1 MPLERSAACSARFA
15 HTTNPVHIRPHARP
29 ALALQPR
36 AAHAEGMT
44 KANSSAAISTDPSGA
59 AGGDW
64 RSAGSKEKK
73 AKGGSAQVI
82 LTLVAQTAPALA
94 QAGMIWYVVGQ
105 GRWMLLLLLLPSL
118 TGTLAMVLLSLL
130 RMHRRSSSTPPAGAQ
145 LKYGTVSD
153 RASLSTTTEN
163 ETLQDLAQLA
173 SNPGPQLE
181 SRLLGS
187 RRSGSQGLPWQGIV
201 HAWLAASGRSAP
213 AVIGIRPDRG
223 PLVIDLPRDGPHAL
237 VAGTT
242 GSGKSVFLQT
252 WCLALAASQPPDR
265 LNLVLLDFKGGAGF
279 GLLARLPHTVGCVTN
294 LDLDRAVRAL
304 NGLQRELERRQRL
317 VARAGVEDTAR
328 MADPPARLVVI
339 IDEFQALRQLLP
351 DYLDRLTSLASQG
364 RSLGMN
370 LVACTQ
376 QTMGQVSAQMR
387 ANMNLGICLR
397 VRDPLQSR
405 ELLGSSCATAIDPAC
420 PGLGFL
426 EQGRGPQAFRT
437 CPSADPQALVGEI
450 VKASRFCGSR
460 PPAPLFSPPL
470 PEHDP
475 ACGQVLWQSGRPQI
489 PLGHMDDGVLLHL
502 YRLPLNGHTALIGPR
517 GRGKSTLLALLARSL
532 LTLMKPGARPEPSF
546 DLRITRRTGHG
557 YSSRDFPGPVPSP
570 PQGRQDGSRALVWI
584 LDDAQDL
591 LDPLCRDPLAPLLQ
605 EALGQEGTT
614 VILAVDTASAL
625 HRPER
630 FSRRLVFPCGERGAD
645 LAAGIPADQLAT
657 LPTRASAIPGRC
669 LVLEAGLAIPLQ
681 VFSLAVKQMNP

>member
-1 MPLERSAACSARFA
+1 M
-15 HTTNPVHIRPHARP
+15 I
-29 ALALQPR
+29 
-36 AAHAEGMT
+36 
-44 KANSSAAISTDPSGA
+44 KANSSAAAFPIST
-59 AGGDW
+59 AGPKVSNQVAGDW
-64 RSAGSKEKK
+64 HSASVKERTAKK
-73 AKGGSAQVI
+73 GRIQVI

-94 QAGMIWYVVGQ
+94 QAGMIWYAVGQ
-105 GRWMLLLLLLPSL
+105 GRWILLLLLLPSL
-118 TGTLAMVLLSLL
+118 TGTLAMLLLSLL
-130 RMHRRSSSTPPAGAQ
+130 RAHQQPPPSLPAHAQ
-145 LKYGTVSD
+145 LEYGIASN
-153 RASLSTTTEN
+153 RASLSTSTEDQ
-163 ETLQDLAQLA
+163 TQQDLAQLA
-173 SNPGPQLE
+173 SDPGPRLE

-187 RRSGSQGLPWQGIV
+187 GASEAHGLLWQSIV
-201 HAWLAASGRSAP
+201 HAWLAASGKTAP
-213 AVIGIRPDRG
+213 AIIGARPDHR

-294 LDLDRAVRAL
+294 LDLDQAVRAL

-317 VARAGVEDTAR
+317 IARAGVEDTAL
-328 MADPPARLVVI
+328 MSDPPARLVVV

-351 DYLDRLTSLASQG
+351 DYLDKLTALASQG

-397 VRDPLQSR
+397 VRDPLQSK

-437 CPSADPQALVGEI
+437 CPAADPQALVEQI
-450 VKASRFCGSR
+450 IKASRFCGSR

-470 PEHDP
+470 PERDP
-475 ACGQVLWQSGRPQI
+475 ACGKILWQSGQPLI
-489 PLGHMDDGVLLHL
+489 PLGRTDDGVLLHL
-502 YRLPLNGHTALIGPR
+502 YHLPLKGHTAVIGPP
-517 GRGKSTLLALLARSL
+517 GRGKSTLLALLLRSL
-532 LTLMKPGARPEPSF
+532 LTLMKPGARPGPSF
-546 DLRITRRTGHG
+546 DLRITRRTGQG
-557 YSSRDFPGPVPSP
+557 YSSRDSTGPVPTP
-570 PQGRQDGSRALVWI
+570 PKGHQRGNRGLVWI
-584 LDDAQDL
+584 VDDAQDL
-591 LDPLCRDPLAPLLQ
+591 LDPLCRDPLSPLLQ

-614 VILAVDTASAL
+614 VILAVDAASAL
-625 HRPER
+625 RRPER

-645 LAAGIPADQLAT
+645 LAAGIPADQLAA
-657 LPTRASAIPGRC
+657 LSTRASAIPGRC
-669 LVLEAGLAIPLQ
+669 LVLEAGHAIPLQ
-681 VFSLAVKQMNP
+681 VFSLAVKQMDP

>member
-1 MPLERSAACSARFA
+1 
-15 HTTNPVHIRPHARP
+15 
-29 ALALQPR
+29 
-36 AAHAEGMT
+36 MT
-44 KANSSAAISTDPSGA
+44 KAHSIATALPSSVTVGQETSKKVESDHP
-59 AGGDW
+59 
-64 RSAGSKEKK
+64 RSANKSRV
-73 AKGGSAQVI
+73 QVA

-130 RMHRRSSSTPPAGAQ
+130 RAHRQPSPPPPARTQ
-145 LKYGTVSD
+145 LVYSPASD
-153 RASLSTTTEN
+153 RASPSTTTGNQIE
-163 ETLQDLAQLA
+163 QDLAQLV
-173 SNPGPQLE
+173 SGPGPQLE

-187 RRSGSQGLPWQGIV
+187 RTPGAHGLLWQGIV
-201 HAWLAASGRSAP
+201 HSWLAASGPTAP
-213 AVIGIRPDRG
+213 AVIGIRPDHS

-279 GLLARLPHTVGCVTN
+279 GLLARLPQTVGCVTN
-294 LDLDRAVRAL
+294 LDLDRATRAL

-317 VARAGVEDTAR
+317 VAGAGVEDTAL
-328 MADPPARLVVI
+328 MSDPPARLVVV

-376 QTMGQVSAQMR
+376 QTMGQISAQMR

-405 ELLGSSCATAIDPAC
+405 ELLGSSCATAIDPAH

-437 CPSADPQALVGEI
+437 CPAADPQALVDQI

-475 ACGQVLWQSGRPQI
+475 AYGKIIWKSGRPLI
-489 PLGHMDDGVLLHL
+489 PLGRTDDGVLLHL
-502 YRLPLNGHTALIGPR
+502 YRLPLKGHTALIGTR

-532 LTLMKPGARPEPSF
+532 LTLMQPGARPEPDF

-557 YSSRDFPGPVPSP
+557 YSSRDFPGPVPAP
-570 PQGRQDGSRALVWI
+570 PGGGHNGSRGLVWI

-591 LDPLCRDPLAPLLQ
+591 LDPLCQDPLAPLLQ

-614 VILAVDTASAL
+614 VVLAVETASAL
-625 HRPER
+625 RRPER

-657 LPTRASAIPGRC
+657 LSSRASAIPGRC

-681 VFSLAVKQMNP
+681 VFSLAVKQTDP

>member
-1 MPLERSAACSARFA
+1 
-15 HTTNPVHIRPHARP
+15 
-29 ALALQPR
+29 
-36 AAHAEGMT
+36 MT
-44 KANSSAAISTDPSGA
+44 KAHSIATALPSSVTVGQETSKKVESDHP
-59 AGGDW
+59 
-64 RSAGSKEKK
+64 RSANKSRV
-73 AKGGSAQVI
+73 QVA

-130 RMHRRSSSTPPAGAQ
+130 RAHRQPSPPPPARTQ
-145 LKYGTVSD
+145 LVYSPASD
-153 RASLSTTTEN
+153 RASPSTTTGNQIE
-163 ETLQDLAQLA
+163 QDLAQLV
-173 SNPGPQLE
+173 SGPGPQLE

-187 RRSGSQGLPWQGIV
+187 RTPGAHGLLWQGIV
-201 HAWLAASGRSAP
+201 HSWLAASGPTAP
-213 AVIGIRPDRG
+213 AVIGIRPDHS

-279 GLLARLPHTVGCVTN
+279 GLLARLPQTVGCVTN
-294 LDLDRAVRAL
+294 LDLDRATRAL

-317 VARAGVEDTAR
+317 VAGAGVEDTAL
-328 MADPPARLVVI
+328 MSDPPARLVVV

-376 QTMGQVSAQMR
+376 QTMGQISAQMR

-437 CPSADPQALVGEI
+437 CPAADPQALVGQI
-450 VKASRFCGSR
+450 IKASRFCGSR

-475 ACGQVLWQSGRPQI
+475 ACGQILWQSGQPQI

-502 YRLPLNGHTALIGPR
+502 YRLPLSGHTALIGPR

-532 LTLMKPGARPEPSF
+532 LTLMKPGARPEPGF

-557 YSSRDFPGPVPSP
+557 YRSRDFPATVPP
-570 PQGRQDGSRALVWI
+570 PPHGRQDGSRALVWI

-591 LDPLCRDPLAPLLQ
+591 LDPLCQDPLAPLLQ
-605 EALGQEGTT
+605 EALGQEATT

-625 HRPER
+625 RRPER

-681 VFSLAVKQMNP
+681 VFSLAVKQTNP

>member
-1 MPLERSAACSARFA
+1 
-15 HTTNPVHIRPHARP
+15 
-29 ALALQPR
+29 
-36 AAHAEGMT
+36 MT
-44 KANSSAAISTDPSGA
+44 KAPSLTAAPPEGVRVGPETLNETENDHPHPA
-59 AGGDW
+59 N
-64 RSAGSKEKK
+64 
-73 AKGGSAQVI
+73 KGRTQVF

-94 QAGMIWYVVGQ
+94 QAGMIWYVVAQ
-105 GRWMLLLLLLPSL
+105 GRWMLLLFLLPSL

-130 RMHRRSSSTPPAGAQ
+130 RAHRQPPSASPARAQ
-145 LKYGTVSD
+145 VEYNTASG
-153 RASLSTTTEN
+153 RAFPSTTTEDQIRQ
-163 ETLQDLAQLA
+163 EMTQLA
-173 SNPGPQLE
+173 SYPGPQLE

-187 RRSGSQGLPWQGIV
+187 GASGAHGQLWQSIV
-201 HAWLAASGRSAP
+201 HTWLAASGSTAP
-213 AVIGIRPDRG
+213 AVIGIRPDHS
-223 PLVIDLPRDGPHAL
+223 PLVIDLPSDGPHAL

-252 WCLALAASQPPDR
+252 WCLALAASQPPDH

-317 VARAGVEDTAR
+317 VAGAGVENTAL
-328 MADPPARLVVI
+328 MADPPARLVVV

-405 ELLGSSCATAIDPAC
+405 ELLGSSCATVIDPAC
-420 PGLGFL
+420 PGQGFL
-426 EQGRGPQAFRT
+426 ERGRGPQAFRT
-437 CPSADPQALVGEI
+437 CPAADPQALI
-450 VKASRFCGSR
+450 DQIIKASLFCGSR

-475 ACGQVLWQSGRPQI
+475 AYGQILWQSGWPLI
-489 PLGHMDDGVLLHL
+489 PLGRIDDGVLLHL
-502 YRLPLNGHTALIGPR
+502 YRLPLKGHTALIGTR
-517 GRGKSTLLALLARSL
+517 GRGKSNLLALLARSL
-532 LTLMKPGARPEPSF
+532 LPLMKPEARPESSF

-557 YSSRDFPGPVPSP
+557 YSSRDFAGPVPAP
-570 PQGRQDGSRALVWI
+570 PHSRQNSKRRLVWI

-591 LDPLCRDPLAPLLQ
+591 LDPLSRDPLAPLLQ
-605 EALGQEGTT
+605 EALGQEGTS
-614 VILAVDTASAL
+614 VVLAVDTTSAL
-625 HRPER
+625 RRPER

-657 LPTRASAIPGRC
+657 LSSRAGTIPGRC

-681 VFSLAVKQMNP
+681 VFSLAVKQTDP

>member
-1 MPLERSAACSARFA
+1 M
-15 HTTNPVHIRPHARP
+15 I
-29 ALALQPR
+29 
-36 AAHAEGMT
+36 
-44 KANSSAAISTDPSGA
+44 KANSSAAAFPIST
-59 AGGDW
+59 AGPKVSNQVAGDW
-64 RSAGSKEKK
+64 HSASVKERTAKK
-73 AKGGSAQVI
+73 GRIQVI

-94 QAGMIWYVVGQ
+94 QAGMIWYAVGQ
-105 GRWMLLLLLLPSL
+105 GRWILLLLLLPSL
-118 TGTLAMVLLSLL
+118 TGTLAMLLLSLL
-130 RMHRRSSSTPPAGAQ
+130 RAHQQPPPSLPAHAQ
-145 LKYGTVSD
+145 LEYGIASN
-153 RASLSTTTEN
+153 RASLSTSTEDQ
-163 ETLQDLAQLA
+163 TQQDLAQLA
-173 SNPGPQLE
+173 SDPGPRLE

-187 RRSGSQGLPWQGIV
+187 GASEAHGLLWQSIV
-201 HAWLAASGRSAP
+201 HAWLAASGKTAP
-213 AVIGIRPDRG
+213 AIIGARPDHR

-294 LDLDRAVRAL
+294 LDLDQAVRAL

-317 VARAGVEDTAR
+317 VARAGVEDTAL
-328 MADPPARLVVI
+328 MSDPPARLVVV

-351 DYLDRLTSLASQG
+351 DYLDKLTALASQG

-397 VRDPLQSR
+397 VRDPLQSK

-437 CPSADPQALVGEI
+437 CPAADPQALVEQI
-450 VKASRFCGSR
+450 IKASRFCGSR

-470 PEHDP
+470 PERDP
-475 ACGQVLWQSGRPQI
+475 ACGKILWQSGQPLI
-489 PLGHMDDGVLLHL
+489 PLGRTDDGVLLHL
-502 YRLPLNGHTALIGPR
+502 YHLPLKGHTAVIGPP
-517 GRGKSTLLALLARSL
+517 GRGKSTLLALLLRSL
-532 LTLMKPGARPEPSF
+532 LTLMKPGARPGPSF
-546 DLRITRRTGHG
+546 DLRITRRTGQG
-557 YSSRDFPGPVPSP
+557 YSSRDSTGPVPTP
-570 PQGRQDGSRALVWI
+570 PKGHQRGNRGLVWI
-584 LDDAQDL
+584 VDDAQDL
-591 LDPLCRDPLAPLLQ
+591 LDPLCRDPLSPLLQ

-614 VILAVDTASAL
+614 VILAVDAASAL
-625 HRPER
+625 RRPER

-645 LAAGIPADQLAT
+645 LAAGIPADQLAA
-657 LPTRASAIPGRC
+657 LSTRASAIPGRC
-669 LVLEAGLAIPLQ
+669 LVLEAGHAIPLQ
-681 VFSLAVKQMNP
+681 VFSLAVKQMDP

>member
-1 MPLERSAACSARFA
+1 M
-15 HTTNPVHIRPHARP
+15 I
-29 ALALQPR
+29 
-36 AAHAEGMT
+36 
-44 KANSSAAISTDPSGA
+44 KANSSAAAFPISATGPKVSNQVA
-59 AGGDW
+59 GDW
-64 RSAGSKEKK
+64 YSASLKERTAKK
-73 AKGGSAQVI
+73 RRIQVI

-94 QAGMIWYVVGQ
+94 QAGMIWYAVGQ
-105 GRWMLLLLLLPSL
+105 GRWILLFLLLPSL
-118 TGTLAMVLLSLL
+118 TGTLAMLLLSLL
-130 RMHRRSSSTPPAGAQ
+130 RAHQQPPPSLPAHSQ
-145 LKYGTVSD
+145 LEYGIASN
-153 RASLSTTTEN
+153 RASLSTSTEDQ
-163 ETLQDLAQLA
+163 TQQDLAQLA
-173 SNPGPQLE
+173 SDPSPRLE

-187 RRSGSQGLPWQGIV
+187 EASEAHGLLWQSIV
-201 HAWLAASGRSAP
+201 HAWLAASGKTAP
-213 AVIGIRPDRG
+213 AIIGARPDHR

-294 LDLDRAVRAL
+294 LDLDQAVRAL

-317 VARAGVEDTAR
+317 VARAGVEDTAL
-328 MADPPARLVVI
+328 MSDPPARLVVV

-351 DYLDRLTSLASQG
+351 DYLDKLTALASQG

-387 ANMNLGICLR
+387 ANMNMGICLR
-397 VRDPLQSR
+397 VRDPLQSK

-437 CPSADPQALVGEI
+437 CPAADPQALVEQI
-450 VKASRFCGSR
+450 IKASRFCGSR

-470 PEHDP
+470 PERDP
-475 ACGQVLWQSGRPQI
+475 ACGKILWQSGRPLI
-489 PLGHMDDGVLLHL
+489 PLGHTDDGVLLHL
-502 YRLPLNGHTALIGPR
+502 YHLPLKGHTAVIGPP
-517 GRGKSTLLALLARSL
+517 GRGKSTLLALLLRSL
-532 LTLMKPGARPEPSF
+532 LTLMKSGAQPEPSF
-546 DLRITRRTGHG
+546 DLRITRRTGQG
-557 YSSRDFPGPVPSP
+557 YSSRDSTGPVPTP
-570 PQGRQDGSRALVWI
+570 PKGHQRGNRGLVWI
-584 LDDAQDL
+584 VDDAQDL
-591 LDPLCRDPLAPLLQ
+591 LDPLCRDPLSPLLQ

-614 VILAVDTASAL
+614 VILAVDAASAL
-625 HRPER
+625 RRPER

-645 LAAGIPADQLAT
+645 LAAGIPADQLAA
-657 LPTRASAIPGRC
+657 LSTRASAIPGRC
-669 LVLEAGLAIPLQ
+669 LVLEAGHAIPLQ
-681 VFSLAVKQMNP
+681 VFSLAVKQMDP

>member
-1 MPLERSAACSARFA
+1 
-15 HTTNPVHIRPHARP
+15 
-29 ALALQPR
+29 
-36 AAHAEGMT
+36 MT
-44 KANSSAAISTDPSGA
+44 KALLSATAVTSSGA
-59 AGGDW
+59 VGPVPSTETGDDKP
-64 RSAGSKEKK
+64 RSAN
-73 AKGGSAQVI
+73 KGRSRVI

-105 GRWMLLLLLLPSL
+105 GRWMLLLLLIPSL
-118 TGTLAMVLLSLL
+118 TGTLAMVLLNLL
-130 RMHRRSSSTPPAGAQ
+130 RAHRQPSLASPARAQ
-145 LKYGTVSD
+145 LAYSPAPD
-153 RASLSTTTEN
+153 RASPSTTTEDQ
-163 ETLQDLAQLA
+163 TRQDLAELA
-173 SNPGPQLE
+173 ADPGLQLE
-181 SRLLGS
+181 SRLS
-187 RRSGSQGLPWQGIV
+187 RSGASGAHGQLWQGIV
-201 HAWLAASGRSAP
+201 HAWLAASGSTAP
-213 AVIGIRPDRG
+213 AVIGIRPDHS

-317 VARAGVEDTAR
+317 VARAGVEDTAL
-328 MADPPARLVVI
+328 MPDPPARLVVV

-376 QTMGQVSAQMR
+376 QTMGQISAQMR

-426 EQGRGPQAFRT
+426 EEGRGPQAFRT
-437 CPSADPQALVGEI
+437 CPAADPHSLVDQI
-450 VKASRFCGSR
+450 IKASRFCGSR

-475 ACGQVLWQSGRPQI
+475 SCGKTLWQSGRPLI

-502 YRLPLNGHTALIGPR
+502 YRLPLRGHTALIGPP
-517 GRGKSTLLALLARSL
+517 GHGKSTLLALLARSL

-546 DLRITRRTGHG
+546 DLRVTRRTGHG
-557 YSSRDFPGPVPSP
+557 YSSRDFPGPVPAP
-570 PQGRQDGSRALVWI
+570 PDGRQDENRGLVWI

-591 LDPLCRDPLAPLLQ
+591 LDPLCRDPLASLLQ

-614 VILAVDTASAL
+614 VVLAVDAASAL
-625 HRPER
+625 RRPER

-645 LAAGIPADQLAT
+645 LAAGIPADQPAT
-657 LPTRASAIPGRC
+657 LSTRASAIPGRC

-681 VFSLAVKQMNP
+681 VFSLAVKQMDP

>member
-1 MPLERSAACSARFA
+1 M
-15 HTTNPVHIRPHARP
+15 I
-29 ALALQPR
+29 
-36 AAHAEGMT
+36 
-44 KANSSAAISTDPSGA
+44 KANSSAAAFPISA
-59 AGGDW
+59 AGPKVSNQVAGDW
-64 RSAGSKEKK
+64 HSASVKERTAKK
-73 AKGGSAQVI
+73 GRIQVI

-94 QAGMIWYVVGQ
+94 QAGMIWYAVGQ
-105 GRWMLLLLLLPSL
+105 GRWMLLLLLLSSL
-118 TGTLAMVLLSLL
+118 TGTLAMLLLSLL
-130 RMHRRSSSTPPAGAQ
+130 RAHQQPPSSLPAHAQ
-145 LKYGTVSD
+145 LEYGIASN
-153 RASLSTTTEN
+153 RASLSTSTEDQ
-163 ETLQDLAQLA
+163 TRQDLAQLA
-173 SNPGPQLE
+173 SDPGPRLE

-187 RRSGSQGLPWQGIV
+187 GASEAHGLLWQSIV
-201 HAWLAASGRSAP
+201 HAWLAASGKTAP
-213 AVIGIRPDRG
+213 AIIGARPDHRL
-223 PLVIDLPRDGPHAL
+223 LVIDLPRDGPHAL

-294 LDLDRAVRAL
+294 LDLDQAVRAL

-317 VARAGVEDTAR
+317 VARAGVEDTAL
-328 MADPPARLVVI
+328 MSDPPARLVVV

-351 DYLDRLTSLASQG
+351 DYLDKLTALASQG

-397 VRDPLQSR
+397 VRDPLQSK

-437 CPSADPQALVGEI
+437 CPASDPQTLVEQI
-450 VKASRFCGSR
+450 IKASHFCGNR

-470 PEHDP
+470 PERDP
-475 ACGQVLWQSGRPQI
+475 ACGKILWQSGQPLI
-489 PLGHMDDGVLLHL
+489 PLGRTDDGVLLHL
-502 YRLPLNGHTALIGPR
+502 YHLPLKGHTAVIGPP
-517 GRGKSTLLALLARSL
+517 GRGKSTLLALLLRSL
-532 LTLMKPGARPEPSF
+532 LTLMKPGARPGPSF
-546 DLRITRRTGHG
+546 DLRITRRTGQG
-557 YSSRDFPGPVPSP
+557 YSSRDSTGPVPTP
-570 PQGRQDGSRALVWI
+570 PKGHQRGNRGLVWI
-584 LDDAQDL
+584 VDDAQDL
-591 LDPLCRDPLAPLLQ
+591 LDPLCRDPLSPLLQ

-614 VILAVDTASAL
+614 VILAVDAASAL
-625 HRPER
+625 RRPER

-645 LAAGIPADQLAT
+645 LAAGIPADQLAA
-657 LPTRASAIPGRC
+657 LSTRASAIPGRC
-669 LVLEAGLAIPLQ
+669 LVLEAGHAIPLQ
-681 VFSLAVKQMNP
+681 VFSLAVKQMDP

>member
-1 MPLERSAACSARFA
+1 
-15 HTTNPVHIRPHARP
+15 
-29 ALALQPR
+29 
-36 AAHAEGMT
+36 MT
-44 KANSSAAISTDPSGA
+44 KAPSLTAAPPEGVRVGPETLNETENDHPHPA
-59 AGGDW
+59 N
-64 RSAGSKEKK
+64 
-73 AKGGSAQVI
+73 KGRTQVF

-94 QAGMIWYVVGQ
+94 QAGMIWYVVAQ
-105 GRWMLLLLLLPSL
+105 GRWMLLLFLLPSL

-130 RMHRRSSSTPPAGAQ
+130 RAHRQPPSASPARAQ
-145 LKYGTVSD
+145 VEYNTASG
-153 RASLSTTTEN
+153 RAFPSTTTEDQIRQKM
-163 ETLQDLAQLA
+163 TQLA
-173 SNPGPQLE
+173 SYPGPQLE

-187 RRSGSQGLPWQGIV
+187 GASGAHGQLWQSIV
-201 HAWLAASGRSAP
+201 HTWLAASGSTAP
-213 AVIGIRPDRG
+213 AVIGIRPDHS
-223 PLVIDLPRDGPHAL
+223 PLVIDLPSDGPHAL

-317 VARAGVEDTAR
+317 VARAGVENTAL
-328 MADPPARLVVI
+328 MADPPARLVVV

-420 PGLGFL
+420 PGQGFL
-426 EQGRGPQAFRT
+426 ERGRGPQAFRT
-437 CPSADPQALVGEI
+437 CPAADPQALI
-450 VKASRFCGSR
+450 DQIIKASLFCGSR

-475 ACGQVLWQSGRPQI
+475 AYGQILWQSGWPLI
-489 PLGHMDDGVLLHL
+489 PLGRIDDGVLLHL
-502 YRLPLNGHTALIGPR
+502 YRLPLKGHTALIGTR

-532 LTLMKPGARPEPSF
+532 LPLMKPEARPESSF

-557 YSSRDFPGPVPSP
+557 YSSRDFAGPVPAP
-570 PQGRQDGSRALVWI
+570 PHSRQNSKRRLVWI

-591 LDPLCRDPLAPLLQ
+591 LDPLSRDPLAPLLQ
-605 EALGQEGTT
+605 EALGQEGTS
-614 VILAVDTASAL
+614 VVLAVDTTSAL
-625 HRPER
+625 RRPER

-657 LPTRASAIPGRC
+657 LSSRAGTIPGRC

-681 VFSLAVKQMNP
+681 VFSLAVKQTDP

>member
-1 MPLERSAACSARFA
+1 
-15 HTTNPVHIRPHARP
+15 
-29 ALALQPR
+29 
-36 AAHAEGMT
+36 MT
-44 KANSSAAISTDPSGA
+44 KAPSLTAAPPEGVRVGPETLNETENDHPHPA
-59 AGGDW
+59 N
-64 RSAGSKEKK
+64 
-73 AKGGSAQVI
+73 KGRTQVF

-94 QAGMIWYVVGQ
+94 QAGMIWYVVAQ
-105 GRWMLLLLLLPSL
+105 GRWMLLLFLLPSL

-130 RMHRRSSSTPPAGAQ
+130 RAHRQPPSASPARAQ
-145 LKYGTVSD
+145 VEYNTASG
-153 RASLSTTTEN
+153 RAFPSTTTEDQIRQ
-163 ETLQDLAQLA
+163 EMTQLA
-173 SNPGPQLE
+173 SYPGPQLE

-187 RRSGSQGLPWQGIV
+187 GASGAHGQLWQSIV
-201 HAWLAASGRSAP
+201 HTWLAASGSTAP
-213 AVIGIRPDRG
+213 AVIGIRPDHS
-223 PLVIDLPRDGPHAL
+223 PLVIDLPSDGPHAL

-252 WCLALAASQPPDR
+252 WCLALAASQPPDH

-317 VARAGVEDTAR
+317 VAGAGVENTAL
-328 MADPPARLVVI
+328 MADPPARLVVV

-376 QTMGQVSAQMR
+376 QTMGQLSAQMR

-420 PGLGFL
+420 PGQGFL
-426 EQGRGPQAFRT
+426 ERGRGPQAFRT
-437 CPSADPQALVGEI
+437 CPAADPQALI
-450 VKASRFCGSR
+450 DQIIKASLFCGSR

-475 ACGQVLWQSGRPQI
+475 AYGQILWQSGWPLI
-489 PLGHMDDGVLLHL
+489 PLGRIDDGVLLHL
-502 YRLPLNGHTALIGPR
+502 YRLPLKGHTALIGTR
-517 GRGKSTLLALLARSL
+517 GRGKSNLLALLARSL
-532 LTLMKPGARPEPSF
+532 LPLMKPEARPESSF

-557 YSSRDFPGPVPSP
+557 YSSRDFAGPVPAP
-570 PQGRQDGSRALVWI
+570 PHSRQNSKRRLVWI

-591 LDPLCRDPLAPLLQ
+591 LDPLSRDPLAPLLQ
-605 EALGQEGTT
+605 EALGQEGTS
-614 VILAVDTASAL
+614 VVLAVDTTSAL
-625 HRPER
+625 RRPER

-657 LPTRASAIPGRC
+657 LSSRAGTIPGRC

-681 VFSLAVKQMNP
+681 VFSLAVKQTDP

>member
-1 MPLERSAACSARFA
+1 
-15 HTTNPVHIRPHARP
+15 
-29 ALALQPR
+29 
-36 AAHAEGMT
+36 MT
-44 KANSSAAISTDPSGA
+44 KAPSLTAAPPEGVRVGPETLNETENDHPHPA
-59 AGGDW
+59 N
-64 RSAGSKEKK
+64 
-73 AKGGSAQVI
+73 KGRTQVF

-94 QAGMIWYVVGQ
+94 QAGMIWYVVAQ
-105 GRWMLLLLLLPSL
+105 GRWMLLLFLLPSL

-130 RMHRRSSSTPPAGAQ
+130 RAHRQPPSASPARAQ
-145 LKYGTVSD
+145 VEYNTASG
-153 RASLSTTTEN
+153 RAFTSTTTEDQIRQ
-163 ETLQDLAQLA
+163 EMTQLA
-173 SNPGPQLE
+173 SYPGPQLE

-187 RRSGSQGLPWQGIV
+187 GASGAHGQLWQSIV
-201 HAWLAASGRSAP
+201 HTWLAASGSTAS
-213 AVIGIRPDRG
+213 AVIGIRPDHS
-223 PLVIDLPRDGPHAL
+223 PLVIDLPSDGPHAL

-252 WCLALAASQPPDR
+252 WCLALAASQPPDH

-317 VARAGVEDTAR
+317 VAGAGVENTAL
-328 MADPPARLVVI
+328 MADPPARLVVV

-405 ELLGSSCATAIDPAC
+405 ELLGSSCATVIDPAC
-420 PGLGFL
+420 PGQGFL
-426 EQGRGPQAFRT
+426 ERGRGPQAFRT
-437 CPSADPQALVGEI
+437 CPAADPQALI
-450 VKASRFCGSR
+450 DQIIKASLFCGSR

-475 ACGQVLWQSGRPQI
+475 AYGQILWQSGWPLI
-489 PLGHMDDGVLLHL
+489 PLGRIDDGVLLHL
-502 YRLPLNGHTALIGPR
+502 YRLPLKGHTALIGTR
-517 GRGKSTLLALLARSL
+517 GRGKSNLLALLARSL
-532 LTLMKPGARPEPSF
+532 LPLMKPEARPESSF

-557 YSSRDFPGPVPSP
+557 YSSRDFAGPVPAP
-570 PQGRQDGSRALVWI
+570 PHSRQNSKRRLVWI

-591 LDPLCRDPLAPLLQ
+591 LDPLSRDPLAPLLQ
-605 EALGQEGTT
+605 EALGQEGTS
-614 VILAVDTASAL
+614 VVLAVDTTSAL
-625 HRPER
+625 RRPER

-645 LAAGIPADQLAT
+645 LAAGIPADQFAT
-657 LPTRASAIPGRC
+657 LSSRAGTIPGRC
-669 LVLEAGLAIPLQ
+669 LVLEAGHAIPLQ
-681 VFSLAVKQMNP
+681 VFSLAVKQMDP

>member
-1 MPLERSAACSARFA
+1 M
-15 HTTNPVHIRPHARP
+15 I
-29 ALALQPR
+29 
-36 AAHAEGMT
+36 
-44 KANSSAAISTDPSGA
+44 KANSSAAAFPISA
-59 AGGDW
+59 AGPKVSNQVAGD
-64 RSAGSKEKK
+64 RHSASLKERK
-73 AKGGSAQVI
+73 AKKGRIQVI
-82 LTLVAQTAPALA
+82 LTLVAQMAPAAA
-94 QAGMIWYVVGQ
+94 QAGMIWYAVGQ
-105 GRWMLLLLLLPSL
+105 GRWILLLLLLPSL
-118 TGTLAMVLLSLL
+118 TGTLAMLLLSLL
-130 RMHRRSSSTPPAGAQ
+130 RTHQQPPPSLPAHAQ
-145 LKYGTVSD
+145 LEYGIASN
-153 RASLSTTTEN
+153 RASLSTSTEDQ
-163 ETLQDLAQLA
+163 TRQDLAQLA
-173 SNPGPQLE
+173 SDPSPRLE

-187 RRSGSQGLPWQGIV
+187 GASEAHGLLWQSIV
-201 HAWLAASGRSAP
+201 HAWLAASGKTAP
-213 AVIGIRPDRG
+213 AIIGARPNHR

-294 LDLDRAVRAL
+294 LDLDQAVRAL

-317 VARAGVEDTAR
+317 VARAGVEDTAL
-328 MADPPARLVVI
+328 MSDPPARLVVV

-351 DYLDRLTSLASQG
+351 DYLDKLTALASQG

-397 VRDPLQSR
+397 VRDPLQSK

-437 CPSADPQALVGEI
+437 CPAADPQALVEQI
-450 VKASRFCGSR
+450 IKASRFCGSR

-470 PEHDP
+470 PERDP
-475 ACGQVLWQSGRPQI
+475 ACGKILWQSGRPQI
-489 PLGHMDDGVLLHL
+489 PLGHTDDGVLLHL
-502 YRLPLNGHTALIGPR
+502 YHLPLKGHTAVIGPP
-517 GRGKSTLLALLARSL
+517 GRGKSTLLALLLRSL
-532 LTLMKPGARPEPSF
+532 LTLMKSGAQPEPSF
-546 DLRITRRTGHG
+546 DLRITRRTGQG
-557 YSSRDFPGPVPSP
+557 YSSRDSTGPVPTP
-570 PQGRQDGSRALVWI
+570 PKGHQRGNRGLVWI
-584 LDDAQDL
+584 VDDAQDL
-591 LDPLCRDPLAPLLQ
+591 LDPLCRDPLSPLLQ

-614 VILAVDTASAL
+614 VILAVDAASAL
-625 HRPER
+625 RRPER

-645 LAAGIPADQLAT
+645 LAAGIPADQLAA
-657 LPTRASAIPGRC
+657 LSTRASAIPGRC
-669 LVLEAGLAIPLQ
+669 LVLEAGHTIPLQ
-681 VFSLAVKQMNP
+681 VFSLAVKQMDP

>member
-1 MPLERSAACSARFA
+1 
-15 HTTNPVHIRPHARP
+15 
-29 ALALQPR
+29 
-36 AAHAEGMT
+36 MT
-44 KANSSAAISTDPSGA
+44 KAPSLTAAPPEGVRVGPETLNETENDHPHPA
-59 AGGDW
+59 N
-64 RSAGSKEKK
+64 
-73 AKGGSAQVI
+73 KGRTQVF

-94 QAGMIWYVVGQ
+94 QAGMIWYVVAQ
-105 GRWMLLLLLLPSL
+105 GRWMLLLFLLPSL

-130 RMHRRSSSTPPAGAQ
+130 RAHRQPPSASPARAQ
-145 LKYGTVSD
+145 VEYNTASG
-153 RASLSTTTEN
+153 RAFTSTTTEDQIRQ
-163 ETLQDLAQLA
+163 EMTQLA
-173 SNPGPQLE
+173 SYPGPQLE

-187 RRSGSQGLPWQGIV
+187 GASGAHGQLWQSIV
-201 HAWLAASGRSAP
+201 HTWLAASGSTAP
-213 AVIGIRPDRG
+213 AVIGIRPDHS
-223 PLVIDLPRDGPHAL
+223 PLVIDLPSDGPHAL

-252 WCLALAASQPPDR
+252 WCLALAASQPPDH

-317 VARAGVEDTAR
+317 VAGAGVENTAL
-328 MADPPARLVVI
+328 MADPPARLVVV

-420 PGLGFL
+420 PGQGFL
-426 EQGRGPQAFRT
+426 ERGRGPQAFRT
-437 CPSADPQALVGEI
+437 CPAADPQALI
-450 VKASRFCGSR
+450 DQIIKASRFCGSR

-475 ACGQVLWQSGRPQI
+475 AYGQILWQSGWPLI
-489 PLGHMDDGVLLHL
+489 PLGRIDDGVLLHL
-502 YRLPLNGHTALIGPR
+502 YRLPLKGHTALIGTR
-517 GRGKSTLLALLARSL
+517 GRGKSNLLALLARSL
-532 LTLMKPGARPEPSF
+532 LPLMKPEARPESSF

-557 YSSRDFPGPVPSP
+557 YSSRDFAGPVPAP
-570 PQGRQDGSRALVWI
+570 PHSRQNSKRRLVWI

-591 LDPLCRDPLAPLLQ
+591 LDPLSRDPLAPLLQ
-605 EALGQEGTT
+605 EALGQEGTS
-614 VILAVDTASAL
+614 VVLAVDTTSAL
-625 HRPER
+625 RRLER

-657 LPTRASAIPGRC
+657 LSSRAGTIPGRC
-669 LVLEAGLAIPLQ
+669 LVLEAGHAIPLQ
-681 VFSLAVKQMNP
+681 VFSLAVKQMDP

>member
-1 MPLERSAACSARFA
+1 
-15 HTTNPVHIRPHARP
+15 
-29 ALALQPR
+29 
-36 AAHAEGMT
+36 MT
-44 KANSSAAISTDPSGA
+44 KAPSLTAAPPEGVRVGPETLNETENDHPHPA
-59 AGGDW
+59 N
-64 RSAGSKEKK
+64 
-73 AKGGSAQVI
+73 KGRTQVF

-94 QAGMIWYVVGQ
+94 QAGMIWYVVAQ
-105 GRWMLLLLLLPSL
+105 GRWMLLLFLLPSL

-130 RMHRRSSSTPPAGAQ
+130 RAHRQPPSASPARAQ
-145 LKYGTVSD
+145 VEYNTASG
-153 RASLSTTTEN
+153 RAFPSTTTEDQIRQ
-163 ETLQDLAQLA
+163 EMTQLA
-173 SNPGPQLE
+173 SYPGPQLE

-187 RRSGSQGLPWQGIV
+187 GASEAHGQLWQSIV
-201 HAWLAASGRSAP
+201 HTWLAASGSTAP
-213 AVIGIRPDRG
+213 AVIGIRPDHS
-223 PLVIDLPRDGPHAL
+223 PLVIDLPSDGPHAL

-252 WCLALAASQPPDR
+252 WCLALAASQPPDH

-317 VARAGVEDTAR
+317 VAGAGVENTAL
-328 MADPPARLVVI
+328 MADPPARLVVV

-420 PGLGFL
+420 PGQGFL
-426 EQGRGPQAFRT
+426 ERGRGPQAFRT
-437 CPSADPQALVGEI
+437 CPAADPQALI
-450 VKASRFCGSR
+450 DQIIKASLFCGSR

-475 ACGQVLWQSGRPQI
+475 AYGQILWQSGWPLI
-489 PLGHMDDGVLLHL
+489 PLGRIDDGVLLHL
-502 YRLPLNGHTALIGPR
+502 YRLPLKGHTALIGTR
-517 GRGKSTLLALLARSL
+517 GRGKSNLLALLARSL
-532 LTLMKPGARPEPSF
+532 LPLMKPEARPESSF

-557 YSSRDFPGPVPSP
+557 YSSRDFAGPVPAP
-570 PQGRQDGSRALVWI
+570 PHSRQNSKRRLVWI

-591 LDPLCRDPLAPLLQ
+591 LDPLSRDPLAPLLQ
-605 EALGQEGTT
+605 EALGQEGTS
-614 VILAVDTASAL
+614 VVLAVDTTSAL
-625 HRPER
+625 RRPER

-657 LPTRASAIPGRC
+657 LSSRAGTIPGRC

-681 VFSLAVKQMNP
+681 VFSLAVKQTDP

>member
-1 MPLERSAACSARFA
+1 M
-15 HTTNPVHIRPHARP
+15 I
-29 ALALQPR
+29 
-36 AAHAEGMT
+36 
-44 KANSSAAISTDPSGA
+44 KANSSATVFPLPTAGPTVPSEA
-59 AGGDW
+59 AGDN
-64 RSAGSKEKK
+64 RHAAGTKEGK
-73 AKGGSAQVI
+73 AKRGSAQVI

-105 GRWMLLLLLLPSL
+105 GRWILLLLLLPSL

-130 RMHRRSSSTPPAGAQ
+130 RMHRRSSSAPPADAQ
-145 LKYGTVSD
+145 SAYGTVSD
-153 RASLSTTTEN
+153 RASLSMTTEN
-163 ETLQDLAQLA
+163 ETLQDLAGLA
-173 SNPGPQLE
+173 SDPGPQLE
-181 SRLLGS
+181 SRLLESGP
-187 RRSGSQGLPWQGIV
+187 SGSQGLPWQGIV
-201 HAWLAASGRSAP
+201 HAWLAASGTSAP
-213 AVIGIRPDRG
+213 AVIGIRPDLG

-294 LDLDRAVRAL
+294 LDLDQAVRAL

-317 VARAGVEDTAR
+317 VARAGVEDTAL
-328 MADPPARLVVI
+328 MSDPPARLVVV

-351 DYLDRLTSLASQG
+351 DYLDKLTALASQG

-397 VRDPLQSR
+397 VRDPLQSK
-405 ELLGSSCATAIDPAC
+405 ELLGSSCATGIDPAC

-437 CPSADPQALVGEI
+437 CPAADPQALVEQI
-450 VKASRFCGSR
+450 IKASRFCGSR

-470 PEHDP
+470 PERDP
-475 ACGQVLWQSGRPQI
+475 ACGKILWQSGRPLI
-489 PLGHMDDGVLLHL
+489 PLGHTDDGVLLHL
-502 YRLPLNGHTALIGPR
+502 YHLPLKGHTAVIGPP
-517 GRGKSTLLALLARSL
+517 GRGKSTLLALLLRSL
-532 LTLMKPGARPEPSF
+532 LTLMKSGAQPEPSF
-546 DLRITRRTGHG
+546 DLRITRRTGQG
-557 YSSRDFPGPVPSP
+557 YSSRDSTGPVPTP
-570 PQGRQDGSRALVWI
+570 PKGHQRGNRGLVWI
-584 LDDAQDL
+584 VDDAQDL
-591 LDPLCRDPLAPLLQ
+591 LDPLCRDPLSPLLQ

-614 VILAVDTASAL
+614 VILAVDAASAL
-625 HRPER
+625 RRPER

-645 LAAGIPADQLAT
+645 LAAGIPADQLAA
-657 LPTRASAIPGRC
+657 LSTRASAIPGRC
-669 LVLEAGLAIPLQ
+669 LVLEAGHAIPLQ
-681 VFSLAVKQMNP
+681 VFSLAVKQMDP

>member
-1 MPLERSAACSARFA
+1 
-15 HTTNPVHIRPHARP
+15 
-29 ALALQPR
+29 
-36 AAHAEGMT
+36 MT
-44 KANSSAAISTDPSGA
+44 KAPSLTAAPPEGVRVGPETLNETENDHPHPA
-59 AGGDW
+59 N
-64 RSAGSKEKK
+64 
-73 AKGGSAQVI
+73 KGRTQVF

-94 QAGMIWYVVGQ
+94 QAGMIWYVVAQ
-105 GRWMLLLLLLPSL
+105 GRWMLLLFLLPSL

-130 RMHRRSSSTPPAGAQ
+130 RAHRQPPSTSPARAQ
-145 LKYGTVSD
+145 VEYNTASG
-153 RASLSTTTEN
+153 RAFPSTTKEDQIRQEMT
-163 ETLQDLAQLA
+163 QLA
-173 SNPGPQLE
+173 SYPGPQLE

-187 RRSGSQGLPWQGIV
+187 GASRAHGQLWQSIV
-201 HAWLAASGRSAP
+201 HTWLAASGSTAP
-213 AVIGIRPDRG
+213 AVIGIRPDHS
-223 PLVIDLPRDGPHAL
+223 PLVIDLPSDGPHAL

-252 WCLALAASQPPDR
+252 WCLALAASQPPDH

-317 VARAGVEDTAR
+317 VAGAGVENTAL
-328 MADPPARLVVI
+328 MADPPARLVVV

-420 PGLGFL
+420 PGQGFL
-426 EQGRGPQAFRT
+426 ERGRGPQAFRT
-437 CPSADPQALVGEI
+437 CPAADPQALI
-450 VKASRFCGSR
+450 DQIIKASRFCGSR

-475 ACGQVLWQSGRPQI
+475 AYGQILWQSGWPLI
-489 PLGHMDDGVLLHL
+489 PLGRIDDGVLLHL
-502 YRLPLNGHTALIGPR
+502 YRLPLKGHTALIGTR
-517 GRGKSTLLALLARSL
+517 GRGKSNLLALLARSL
-532 LTLMKPGARPEPSF
+532 LPLMKPEARPESSF

-557 YSSRDFPGPVPSP
+557 YSSRDFAGPVPAP
-570 PQGRQDGSRALVWI
+570 PHSRQNSKRRLVWI

-591 LDPLCRDPLAPLLQ
+591 LDPLSRDPLAPLLQ
-605 EALGQEGTT
+605 EALGQEGTS
-614 VILAVDTASAL
+614 VVLAVDTTSAL
-625 HRPER
+625 RRPER

-657 LPTRASAIPGRC
+657 LSSRAGTIPGRC

-681 VFSLAVKQMNP
+681 VFSLAVKQTDP

>member
-1 MPLERSAACSARFA
+1 
-15 HTTNPVHIRPHARP
+15 
-29 ALALQPR
+29 
-36 AAHAEGMT
+36 MT
-44 KANSSAAISTDPSGA
+44 KAHSLASARHSPA
-59 AGGDW
+59 AGQETSNEVESDHP
-64 RSAGSKEKK
+64 RSANKSRV
-73 AKGGSAQVI
+73 QLI
-82 LTLVAQTAPALA
+82 LTLIAQTAPALA

-130 RMHRRSSSTPPAGAQ
+130 RAYRQPPLAPRGRAQ
-145 LKYGTVSD
+145 LEYGTASE
-153 RASLSTTTEN
+153 RALPSGTAEN
-163 ETLQDLAQLA
+163 QIRQDLAQLV
-173 SNPGPQLE
+173 SGPGPQLE
-181 SRLLGS
+181 FRLLGS
-187 RRSGSQGLPWQGIV
+187 RTSGAHGLLWQSIV
-201 HAWLAASGRSAP
+201 HAWLAASGPTAP
-213 AVIGIRPDRG
+213 AVIGIRPDCR
-223 PLVIDLPRDGPHAL
+223 PLVIDLPHDGPHAL

-252 WCLALAASQPPDR
+252 WCLALAVSQPPDR

-317 VARAGVEDTAR
+317 VAGAGVEDTAL
-328 MADPPARLVVI
+328 MPDPPARLVVV

-370 LVACTQ
+370 LVTCTQ

-405 ELLGSSCATAIDPAC
+405 ELLGSSCATAIDPAH

-437 CPSADPQALVGEI
+437 CPASDPQALVEQVI
-450 VKASRFCGSR
+450 KAGRFCGSR

-475 ACGQVLWQSGRPQI
+475 ACGKIIWQSERPLI
-489 PLGHMDDGVLLHL
+489 PLGRTDDGVLLHL
-502 YRLPLNGHTALIGPR
+502 YRLSLKGHTALIGTR
-517 GRGKSTLLALLARSL
+517 GRGKSTLLVLLARSL
-532 LTLMKPGARPEPSF
+532 LALMQPGARPEPNF

-570 PQGRQDGSRALVWI
+570 PRGRHNGSRGLVWI

-591 LDPLCRDPLAPLLQ
+591 LDPLCQDPLATLLQ

-614 VILAVDTASAL
+614 LVLAVETASAL
-625 HRPER
+625 RRPER
-630 FSRRLVFPCGERGAD
+630 FSRRLVFPCGERGVD

-657 LPTRASAIPGRC
+657 LSSRASAIPGRC

-681 VFSLAVKQMNP
+681 VFSLAVKQTDP

>member
-1 MPLERSAACSARFA
+1 
-15 HTTNPVHIRPHARP
+15 
-29 ALALQPR
+29 
-36 AAHAEGMT
+36 MT
-44 KANSSAAISTDPSGA
+44 KAPSLTAAPPEGVRVGPETLNETENDHPHPA
-59 AGGDW
+59 N
-64 RSAGSKEKK
+64 
-73 AKGGSAQVI
+73 KGRTQVF
-82 LTLVAQTAPALA
+82 LTIVAQTAPALA
-94 QAGMIWYVVGQ
+94 QAGMIWYVVAQ
-105 GRWMLLLLLLPSL
+105 GRWMLLLFLLPSL

-130 RMHRRSSSTPPAGAQ
+130 RAHRQPPSASPARAQ
-145 LKYGTVSD
+145 VEYNTASG
-153 RASLSTTTEN
+153 RAFPSTTTEDQIRQ
-163 ETLQDLAQLA
+163 EMTQLA
-173 SNPGPQLE
+173 SYPGPQLE

-187 RRSGSQGLPWQGIV
+187 GASGAHGQLWQSIV
-201 HAWLAASGRSAP
+201 HTWLAASGSTAP
-213 AVIGIRPDRG
+213 AVIGIRPDHS
-223 PLVIDLPRDGPHAL
+223 PLVIDLPSDGPHAL

-252 WCLALAASQPPDR
+252 WCLALAASQPPDH

-317 VARAGVEDTAR
+317 VAGAGVENTAL
-328 MADPPARLVVI
+328 MADPPARLVVV

-420 PGLGFL
+420 PGQGFL
-426 EQGRGPQAFRT
+426 ERGRGPQAFRT
-437 CPSADPQALVGEI
+437 CPAADPQALI
-450 VKASRFCGSR
+450 DQIIKASRFCGSR

-475 ACGQVLWQSGRPQI
+475 AYGQILWQSGWPLI
-489 PLGHMDDGVLLHL
+489 PLGRIDDGVLLHL
-502 YRLPLNGHTALIGPR
+502 YRLPLKGHTALIGTR
-517 GRGKSTLLALLARSL
+517 GRGKSNLLALLARSL
-532 LTLMKPGARPEPSF
+532 LPLMKPEARPESSF

-557 YSSRDFPGPVPSP
+557 YSSRDFAGPVPAP
-570 PQGRQDGSRALVWI
+570 PHSRQNSKRRLVWI

-591 LDPLCRDPLAPLLQ
+591 LDPLSRDPLAPLLQ
-605 EALGQEGTT
+605 EALGQEGTS
-614 VILAVDTASAL
+614 VVLAVDTTSAL
-625 HRPER
+625 RRPER

-657 LPTRASAIPGRC
+657 LSSRAGTIPGRC

-681 VFSLAVKQMNP
+681 VFSLAVKQTDP

>member
-1 MPLERSAACSARFA
+1 M
-15 HTTNPVHIRPHARP
+15 I
-29 ALALQPR
+29 
-36 AAHAEGMT
+36 
-44 KANSSAAISTDPSGA
+44 KANSSAAAFPISA
-59 AGGDW
+59 AGPKVSNQVTGDW
-64 RSAGSKEKK
+64 HSASIKERTAKK
-73 AKGGSAQVI
+73 GRIQII

-94 QAGMIWYVVGQ
+94 QAGMIWYAVGQ
-105 GRWMLLLLLLPSL
+105 GRWILLLLLLPSL
-118 TGTLAMVLLSLL
+118 TGTLAMLLLSLL
-130 RMHRRSSSTPPAGAQ
+130 RAHQQPPPSLPAHAQ
-145 LKYGTVSD
+145 LEYGIASN
-153 RASLSTTTEN
+153 RASLSTSTEDQ
-163 ETLQDLAQLA
+163 TRQDLAQLA
-173 SNPGPQLE
+173 SDPSPRLE

-187 RRSGSQGLPWQGIV
+187 GASEAHGLLWQSIV
-201 HAWLAASGRSAP
+201 HAWLAASGKTAP
-213 AVIGIRPDRG
+213 AIIGARPDHR

-294 LDLDRAVRAL
+294 LDLDQAVRAL

-317 VARAGVEDTAR
+317 VARAGVEDTAL
-328 MADPPARLVVI
+328 MSDPPARLVVV

-351 DYLDRLTSLASQG
+351 DYLDKLTALASQG

-397 VRDPLQSR
+397 VRDPLQSK

-437 CPSADPQALVGEI
+437 CPAADPQALVEQI
-450 VKASRFCGSR
+450 IKASRFCGSR

-470 PEHDP
+470 PERDP
-475 ACGQVLWQSGRPQI
+475 ACGKILWQSGRPLI
-489 PLGHMDDGVLLHL
+489 PLGHTDDGVLLHL
-502 YRLPLNGHTALIGPR
+502 YHLPLKGHTAVIGPP
-517 GRGKSTLLALLARSL
+517 GRGKSTLLALLLRSL
-532 LTLMKPGARPEPSF
+532 LTLMKPGAQPEPSF
-546 DLRITRRTGHG
+546 DLRITRRTSQG
-557 YSSRDFPGPVPSP
+557 YSSRDSTGPVPTP
-570 PQGRQDGSRALVWI
+570 PKGHQRGNRGLVWI
-584 LDDAQDL
+584 VDDAQDL
-591 LDPLCRDPLAPLLQ
+591 LDPLCRDPLSPLLQ

-614 VILAVDTASAL
+614 VILAVDAASAL
-625 HRPER
+625 RRPER
-630 FSRRLVFPCGERGAD
+630 FSRRLVFPCGERGTD
-645 LAAGIPADQLAT
+645 LAAGIPADQLAA
-657 LPTRASAIPGRC
+657 LSTRASAIPGRC
-669 LVLEAGLAIPLQ
+669 LVLEAGHAIPLQ
-681 VFSLAVKQMNP
+681 VFSLAVKQMDP

>member
-1 MPLERSAACSARFA
+1 
-15 HTTNPVHIRPHARP
+15 
-29 ALALQPR
+29 
-36 AAHAEGMT
+36 MT
-44 KANSSAAISTDPSGA
+44 KAHSTTTLPSSVTVGQETSKKVESDHP
-59 AGGDW
+59 
-64 RSAGSKEKK
+64 RSANKSRV
-73 AKGGSAQVI
+73 QVV

-130 RMHRRSSSTPPAGAQ
+130 RAHRQPSPPPPARTQ
-145 LKYGTVSD
+145 LVYSPASD
-153 RASLSTTTEN
+153 RASPSTTTGDQIE
-163 ETLQDLAQLA
+163 QDLAQLV
-173 SNPGPQLE
+173 SGPGPQLE

-187 RRSGSQGLPWQGIV
+187 RTPGAHGLLWQGIV
-201 HAWLAASGRSAP
+201 HSWLAASGPTAP
-213 AVIGIRPDRG
+213 AVIGIRPDHS

-279 GLLARLPHTVGCVTN
+279 GLLARLPQTVGCVTN
-294 LDLDRAVRAL
+294 LDLDRATRAL

-317 VARAGVEDTAR
+317 VAGAGVEDTAL
-328 MADPPARLVVI
+328 MSDPPARLVVV

-376 QTMGQVSAQMR
+376 QTMGQISAQMR

-405 ELLGSSCATAIDPAC
+405 ELLGSSCATAIDPAH

-437 CPSADPQALVGEI
+437 CPAADPQALVDQI

-475 ACGQVLWQSGRPQI
+475 AYGKIIWKSGRPLI
-489 PLGHMDDGVLLHL
+489 PLGRTDDGVLLHL
-502 YRLPLNGHTALIGPR
+502 YRLPLKGHTALIGTR

-532 LTLMKPGARPEPSF
+532 LTLMQPGARPEPDF

-557 YSSRDFPGPVPSP
+557 YSSRDFPGPVPAP
-570 PQGRQDGSRALVWI
+570 PGGGHNGSRGLVWI

-591 LDPLCRDPLAPLLQ
+591 LDPLCQDPLAPLLQ

-614 VILAVDTASAL
+614 VVLAVETASAL
-625 HRPER
+625 RRPER

-657 LPTRASAIPGRC
+657 LSSRASAIPGRC

-681 VFSLAVKQMNP
+681 VFSLAVKQTDP

>member
-1 MPLERSAACSARFA
+1 
-15 HTTNPVHIRPHARP
+15 
-29 ALALQPR
+29 
-36 AAHAEGMT
+36 MT
-44 KANSSAAISTDPSGA
+44 KAPSLTAAPP
-59 AGGDW
+59 AGVKVGPETLNETENDHPHP
-64 RSAGSKEKK
+64 AN
-73 AKGGSAQVI
+73 KGRTQVF
-82 LTLVAQTAPALA
+82 LTLVAQTAPVLA
-94 QAGMIWYVVGQ
+94 QAGMIWYVVAQ
-105 GRWMLLLLLLPSL
+105 GRWMLLLFLLPSL

-130 RMHRRSSSTPPAGAQ
+130 RAHRQPPSASPARAQ
-145 LKYGTVSD
+145 VEYNTASG
-153 RASLSTTTEN
+153 RAFPSTTTEDQIRQ
-163 ETLQDLAQLA
+163 EMTQLA
-173 SNPGPQLE
+173 SYPGPQLE

-187 RRSGSQGLPWQGIV
+187 GASGAHGQLWQSIV
-201 HAWLAASGRSAP
+201 HTWLAASGSTAP
-213 AVIGIRPDRG
+213 AVIGIRPDHS
-223 PLVIDLPRDGPHAL
+223 PLVIDLPSDGPHAL

-252 WCLALAASQPPDR
+252 WCLALAASQPPDH

-317 VARAGVEDTAR
+317 VAGAGVENTAL
-328 MADPPARLVVI
+328 MADPPARLVVV

-420 PGLGFL
+420 PGQGFL
-426 EQGRGPQAFRT
+426 ERGRGPQAFRT
-437 CPSADPQALVGEI
+437 CPAADPQALI
-450 VKASRFCGSR
+450 DQIIKASRFCGSR

-475 ACGQVLWQSGRPQI
+475 AYGQILWQSGWPLI
-489 PLGHMDDGVLLHL
+489 PLGRIDDGVLLHL
-502 YRLPLNGHTALIGPR
+502 YRLPLKGHTALIGTR
-517 GRGKSTLLALLARSL
+517 GRGKSNLLALLARSL
-532 LTLMKPGARPEPSF
+532 LPLMKPEAPPESSF

-557 YSSRDFPGPVPSP
+557 YSSRDFAGPVPAP
-570 PQGRQDGSRALVWI
+570 PHSRQNSKRRLVWI

-591 LDPLCRDPLAPLLQ
+591 LDPLSRDPLAPLLQ
-605 EALGQEGTT
+605 EALGQEGTS
-614 VILAVDTASAL
+614 VVLAVDTTSAL
-625 HRPER
+625 RRLER

-657 LPTRASAIPGRC
+657 LSSRAGTIPGRC

-681 VFSLAVKQMNP
+681 VFSLAVKQTDP

>member
-1 MPLERSAACSARFA
+1 
-15 HTTNPVHIRPHARP
+15 
-29 ALALQPR
+29 
-36 AAHAEGMT
+36 MT
-44 KANSSAAISTDPSGA
+44 KAPSLTAAPPEGVRVGPETLNETENDHPHPA
-59 AGGDW
+59 N
-64 RSAGSKEKK
+64 
-73 AKGGSAQVI
+73 KGRTQVF

-94 QAGMIWYVVGQ
+94 QAGMIWYVVAQ
-105 GRWMLLLLLLPSL
+105 GRWMLLLFLLPSL

-130 RMHRRSSSTPPAGAQ
+130 RAHRQPPSASPARAQ
-145 LKYGTVSD
+145 VEYNTASG
-153 RASLSTTTEN
+153 RAFPSTTTEDQIRQ
-163 ETLQDLAQLA
+163 EMTQLA
-173 SNPGPQLE
+173 SYPGPQLE

-187 RRSGSQGLPWQGIV
+187 GASGAHGQLWQSIV
-201 HAWLAASGRSAP
+201 HTWLAASGSTAP
-213 AVIGIRPDRG
+213 AVIGIRPDHS
-223 PLVIDLPRDGPHAL
+223 PLVIDLPSDGPHAL

-252 WCLALAASQPPDR
+252 WCLALAASQPPDH

-317 VARAGVEDTAR
+317 VAGAGVENTAL
-328 MADPPARLVVI
+328 MADPPARLVVV

-420 PGLGFL
+420 PGQGFL
-426 EQGRGPQAFRT
+426 ERGRGPQAFRT
-437 CPSADPQALVGEI
+437 CPAADPQALI
-450 VKASRFCGSR
+450 DQIIKASLFCGSR

-475 ACGQVLWQSGRPQI
+475 AYGQILWQSGWPLI
-489 PLGHMDDGVLLHL
+489 PLGRIDDGVLLHL
-502 YRLPLNGHTALIGPR
+502 YRLPLKGHTALIGTR
-517 GRGKSTLLALLARSL
+517 GRGKSNLLALLARSL
-532 LTLMKPGARPEPSF
+532 LPLMKPEARPESSF

-557 YSSRDFPGPVPSP
+557 YSSRDFAGPVPAP
-570 PQGRQDGSRALVWI
+570 PHSRQNSKRRLVWI

-591 LDPLCRDPLAPLLQ
+591 LDPLSRDPLAPLLQ
-605 EALGQEGTT
+605 EALGQEGTS
-614 VILAVDTASAL
+614 VVLAVDTTSAL
-625 HRPER
+625 RRPER

-657 LPTRASAIPGRC
+657 LSSRAGTIPGRC

-681 VFSLAVKQMNP
+681 VFSLAVKQMDP

>member
-1 MPLERSAACSARFA
+1 M
-15 HTTNPVHIRPHARP
+15 I
-29 ALALQPR
+29 
-36 AAHAEGMT
+36 
-44 KANSSAAISTDPSGA
+44 KANSSAAAFPIST
-59 AGGDW
+59 AGPKVSNQVAGDW
-64 RSAGSKEKK
+64 HSASVKERTAKK
-73 AKGGSAQVI
+73 GRIQVI

-94 QAGMIWYVVGQ
+94 QAGMIWYAVGQ
-105 GRWMLLLLLLPSL
+105 GRWILLLLLLPSL
-118 TGTLAMVLLSLL
+118 TGTLAMLLLSLL
-130 RMHRRSSSTPPAGAQ
+130 RAHQQPPPSLPAHAQ
-145 LKYGTVSD
+145 LEYGIASN
-153 RASLSTTTEN
+153 RASLSTSTEDQ
-163 ETLQDLAQLA
+163 TQQDLAQLA
-173 SNPGPQLE
+173 SDPGPRLE

-187 RRSGSQGLPWQGIV
+187 GASEAHGLLWQSIV
-201 HAWLAASGRSAP
+201 HAWLAASGKTAP
-213 AVIGIRPDRG
+213 AIIGARPDHR

-294 LDLDRAVRAL
+294 LDLDQAVRAL

-317 VARAGVEDTAR
+317 VARAGVEDTAL
-328 MADPPARLVVI
+328 MSDPPARLVVV

-351 DYLDRLTSLASQG
+351 DYLDKLTALASQG

-397 VRDPLQSR
+397 VRDPLQSK
-405 ELLGSSCATAIDPAC
+405 ELLGSSCATGIDPAC

-437 CPSADPQALVGEI
+437 CPAADPQALVEQI
-450 VKASRFCGSR
+450 IKASRFCGSR

-470 PEHDP
+470 PERDP
-475 ACGQVLWQSGRPQI
+475 ACGKILWQSGRPLI
-489 PLGHMDDGVLLHL
+489 PLGHTDDGVLLHL
-502 YRLPLNGHTALIGPR
+502 YHLPLKGHTAVIGPP
-517 GRGKSTLLALLARSL
+517 GRGKSTLLALLLRSL
-532 LTLMKPGARPEPSF
+532 LTLMKSGAQPEPSF
-546 DLRITRRTGHG
+546 DLRITRRTGQG
-557 YSSRDFPGPVPSP
+557 YSSRDSTGPVPTP
-570 PQGRQDGSRALVWI
+570 PKGHQRGNRGLVWI
-584 LDDAQDL
+584 VDDAQDL
-591 LDPLCRDPLAPLLQ
+591 LDPLCRDPLSPLLQ

-614 VILAVDTASAL
+614 VILAVDAASAL
-625 HRPER
+625 RRPER

-645 LAAGIPADQLAT
+645 LAAGIPADQLAA
-657 LPTRASAIPGRC
+657 LSTRASAIPGRC
-669 LVLEAGLAIPLQ
+669 LVLEAGHAIPLQ
-681 VFSLAVKQMNP
+681 VFSLAVKQMDP

>member
-1 MPLERSAACSARFA
+1 
-15 HTTNPVHIRPHARP
+15 
-29 ALALQPR
+29 
-36 AAHAEGMT
+36 MT
-44 KANSSAAISTDPSGA
+44 KAPSLTAAPPEGVRVGPEALNETENDHPHPA
-59 AGGDW
+59 N
-64 RSAGSKEKK
+64 
-73 AKGGSAQVI
+73 KGRTQVF
-82 LTLVAQTAPALA
+82 LTIVAQTAPALA
-94 QAGMIWYVVGQ
+94 QAGMIWYVVAQ
-105 GRWMLLLLLLPSL
+105 GRWMLLLFLLPSL

-130 RMHRRSSSTPPAGAQ
+130 RAHRQPPSASPARAQ
-145 LKYGTVSD
+145 VEYNTASG
-153 RASLSTTTEN
+153 RAFPSTTTEDQIRQ
-163 ETLQDLAQLA
+163 EMTQLA
-173 SNPGPQLE
+173 SYPGPQLE

-187 RRSGSQGLPWQGIV
+187 GASGAHGQLWQSIV
-201 HAWLAASGRSAP
+201 HTWLAASGSTAP
-213 AVIGIRPDRG
+213 AVIGIRPDHS
-223 PLVIDLPRDGPHAL
+223 PLVIDLPSDGPHAL

-252 WCLALAASQPPDR
+252 WCLALAASQPPDH

-317 VARAGVEDTAR
+317 VAGAGVENTAL
-328 MADPPARLVVI
+328 MADPPARLVVV

-420 PGLGFL
+420 PGQGFL
-426 EQGRGPQAFRT
+426 ERGRGPQAFRT
-437 CPSADPQALVGEI
+437 CPAADPQALI
-450 VKASRFCGSR
+450 DQIIKASLFCGSR

-475 ACGQVLWQSGRPQI
+475 AYGQILWQSGWPLI
-489 PLGHMDDGVLLHL
+489 PLGRIDDGVLLHL
-502 YRLPLNGHTALIGPR
+502 YRLPLKGHTALIGTR
-517 GRGKSTLLALLARSL
+517 GRGKSNLLALLARSL
-532 LTLMKPGARPEPSF
+532 LPLMKPEARPESSF

-557 YSSRDFPGPVPSP
+557 YSSRDFAGPVPAP
-570 PQGRQDGSRALVWI
+570 PHSRQNSKRRLVWI

-591 LDPLCRDPLAPLLQ
+591 LDPLSRDPLAPLLQ
-605 EALGQEGTT
+605 EALGQEGTS
-614 VILAVDTASAL
+614 VVLAVDTTSAL
-625 HRPER
+625 RRPER

-657 LPTRASAIPGRC
+657 LSSRAGTIPGRC

-681 VFSLAVKQMNP
+681 VFSLAVKQTDP

>member
-1 MPLERSAACSARFA
+1 M
-15 HTTNPVHIRPHARP
+15 I
-29 ALALQPR
+29 
-36 AAHAEGMT
+36 
-44 KANSSAAISTDPSGA
+44 KANSSAAAFPISA
-59 AGGDW
+59 AGPKVSNQVTGDW
-64 RSAGSKEKK
+64 HSASIKERTAKK
-73 AKGGSAQVI
+73 GRIQII

-94 QAGMIWYVVGQ
+94 QAGMIWYAVSQ
-105 GRWMLLLLLLPSL
+105 GRWILLFLLLPSL
-118 TGTLAMVLLSLL
+118 TGTLAMLLLSLL
-130 RMHRRSSSTPPAGAQ
+130 RAHQQPPPSLSAHAQ
-145 LKYGTVSD
+145 LEYGIASN
-153 RASLSTTTEN
+153 RASLSTSTEDQ
-163 ETLQDLAQLA
+163 TRQDLAQLA
-173 SNPGPQLE
+173 SDPSPRLE

-187 RRSGSQGLPWQGIV
+187 GASEAHGLLWQSIV
-201 HAWLAASGRSAP
+201 HAWLAASGKTAP
-213 AVIGIRPDRG
+213 AIIGARPNHR

-294 LDLDRAVRAL
+294 LDLDQAVRAL

-317 VARAGVEDTAR
+317 VARAGVEDTAL
-328 MADPPARLVVI
+328 MSDPPARLVVV

-351 DYLDRLTSLASQG
+351 DYLDKLTALASQG

-397 VRDPLQSR
+397 VRDPLQSK

-437 CPSADPQALVGEI
+437 CPAADPQALVEQI
-450 VKASRFCGSR
+450 IKASRFCGSR

-470 PEHDP
+470 PERDS
-475 ACGQVLWQSGRPQI
+475 ACGKILWQSGRPLI
-489 PLGHMDDGVLLHL
+489 PLGHTDDGVLLHL
-502 YRLPLNGHTALIGPR
+502 YHLPLKGHTAVIGPP
-517 GRGKSTLLALLARSL
+517 GRGKSTLLALLLRSL
-532 LTLMKPGARPEPSF
+532 LTLMKPGAQAEPSF
-546 DLRITRRTGHG
+546 DLRITRRTGQG
-557 YSSRDFPGPVPSP
+557 YSSQDSTGPVPTP
-570 PQGRQDGSRALVWI
+570 PKGHQHGNRGLVWI
-584 LDDAQDL
+584 VDDAQDL
-591 LDPLCRDPLAPLLQ
+591 LDPLCRDPLSPLLQ

-614 VILAVDTASAL
+614 VILAVDAASAL
-625 HRPER
+625 RRPER

-645 LAAGIPADQLAT
+645 LAAGIPADQLAA
-657 LPTRASAIPGRC
+657 LSTRASAIPGRC
-669 LVLEAGLAIPLQ
+669 LVLEAGHAIPLQ
-681 VFSLAVKQMNP
+681 VFSLAVKQMDP

>member
-1 MPLERSAACSARFA
+1 
-15 HTTNPVHIRPHARP
+15 
-29 ALALQPR
+29 
-36 AAHAEGMT
+36 MT
-44 KANSSAAISTDPSGA
+44 KAPSLTAAPPEGVRVGPETLNETENDHPHPA
-59 AGGDW
+59 N
-64 RSAGSKEKK
+64 
-73 AKGGSAQVI
+73 KGRTQVF

-94 QAGMIWYVVGQ
+94 QAGMIWYVVAQ
-105 GRWMLLLLLLPSL
+105 GRWMLLLFLLPSL

-130 RMHRRSSSTPPAGAQ
+130 RAHRQPPSASPARAQ
-145 LKYGTVSD
+145 VEYNTASG
-153 RASLSTTTEN
+153 RAFTSTTTEDQIRQ
-163 ETLQDLAQLA
+163 EMTQLA
-173 SNPGPQLE
+173 SYPGPQLE

-187 RRSGSQGLPWQGIV
+187 GASRAHGQLWQSIV
-201 HAWLAASGRSAP
+201 HTWLAASGSTAP
-213 AVIGIRPDRG
+213 AVIGIRPDHS
-223 PLVIDLPRDGPHAL
+223 PLVIDLPSDGPHAL

-252 WCLALAASQPPDR
+252 WCLALAASQPPDH

-317 VARAGVEDTAR
+317 VAGAGVENTAL
-328 MADPPARLVVI
+328 MADPPARLVVV

-420 PGLGFL
+420 PGQGFL
-426 EQGRGPQAFRT
+426 ERGRGPQAFRT
-437 CPSADPQALVGEI
+437 CPAADPQALMDQI
-450 VKASRFCGSR
+450 IKASLFCGSR

-475 ACGQVLWQSGRPQI
+475 AYGQILWQSGWPLI
-489 PLGHMDDGVLLHL
+489 PLGRIDDGVLLHL
-502 YRLPLNGHTALIGPR
+502 YRLPLKGHTALIGTR
-517 GRGKSTLLALLARSL
+517 GRGKSNLLALLARSL
-532 LTLMKPGARPEPSF
+532 LPLMKPEARPESSF

-557 YSSRDFPGPVPSP
+557 YSSRDFAGPVPAP
-570 PQGRQDGSRALVWI
+570 PHSRQNSKRRLVWI

-591 LDPLCRDPLAPLLQ
+591 LDPLSRDPLAPLLQ
-605 EALGQEGTT
+605 EALGQEGTS
-614 VILAVDTASAL
+614 VVLAVDTTSAL
-625 HRPER
+625 RRPER

-657 LPTRASAIPGRC
+657 LSSRAGTIPGRC

-681 VFSLAVKQMNP
+681 VFSLAVKQMDP

>member
-1 MPLERSAACSARFA
+1 
-15 HTTNPVHIRPHARP
+15 
-29 ALALQPR
+29 
-36 AAHAEGMT
+36 MT
-44 KANSSAAISTDPSGA
+44 KAPSLTAAPPEGVRVGPETLNETENDHPHPA
-59 AGGDW
+59 N
-64 RSAGSKEKK
+64 
-73 AKGGSAQVI
+73 KGRTQVF

-94 QAGMIWYVVGQ
+94 QAGMIWYVVAQ
-105 GRWMLLLLLLPSL
+105 GRWMLLLFLLPSL

-130 RMHRRSSSTPPAGAQ
+130 RAHRQPPSASPARAQ
-145 LKYGTVSD
+145 VEYNTASG
-153 RASLSTTTEN
+153 RAFTSTTTEDQIRQ
-163 ETLQDLAQLA
+163 EMTQLA
-173 SNPGPQLE
+173 SYPGPQLE

-187 RRSGSQGLPWQGIV
+187 GASGAHGQLWQSIV
-201 HAWLAASGRSAP
+201 HTWLAASGSTAP
-213 AVIGIRPDRG
+213 AVIGIRPDHS
-223 PLVIDLPRDGPHAL
+223 PLVIDLPSDGPHAL

-252 WCLALAASQPPDR
+252 WCLALAASQPPDH

-317 VARAGVEDTAR
+317 VAGAGVENTAL
-328 MADPPARLVVI
+328 MADPPARLVVV

-420 PGLGFL
+420 PGQGFL
-426 EQGRGPQAFRT
+426 ERGRGPQAFRT
-437 CPSADPQALVGEI
+437 CPAADPQALI
-450 VKASRFCGSR
+450 DQIIKASRFCGSR

-475 ACGQVLWQSGRPQI
+475 AYGQILWQSGWPLI
-489 PLGHMDDGVLLHL
+489 PLGRIDDGVLLHL
-502 YRLPLNGHTALIGPR
+502 YRLPLKGHTALIGTR
-517 GRGKSTLLALLARSL
+517 GRGKSNLLALLARSL
-532 LTLMKPGARPEPSF
+532 LPLMQPETRPESSF
-546 DLRITRRTGHG
+546 DLRITRRTSHG
-557 YSSRDFPGPVPSP
+557 YSSRDFPGQVPAP
-570 PQGRQDGSRALVWI
+570 PHSRQNSKRRLVWI

-591 LDPLCRDPLAPLLQ
+591 LDPLSRDPLAQLLQ
-605 EALGQEGTT
+605 EALGQEGTS
-614 VILAVDTASAL
+614 VVLAVDTTSAL
-625 HRPER
+625 RRPER

-657 LPTRASAIPGRC
+657 LSTRASTIPGRC
-669 LVLEAGLAIPLQ
+669 LVLEAGHAIPLQ
-681 VFSLAVKQMNP
+681 VFSLAVKQMDP

>member
-1 MPLERSAACSARFA
+1 
-15 HTTNPVHIRPHARP
+15 
-29 ALALQPR
+29 
-36 AAHAEGMT
+36 MT
-44 KANSSAAISTDPSGA
+44 KAHSLATASPSSGA
-59 AGGDW
+59 VGPEPSTEAEDGNP
-64 RSAGSKEKK
+64 RSANTDRF
-73 AKGGSAQVI
+73 QVI

-130 RMHRRSSSTPPAGAQ
+130 RAHRQPLTAPSARAQ
-145 LKYGTVSD
+145 LGYGAASD
-153 RASLSTTTEN
+153 RASLSTTTEDR
-163 ETLQDLAQLA
+163 TRQDLTELA
-173 SNPGPQLE
+173 ADPGPRLE
-181 SRLLGS
+181 SRL
-187 RRSGSQGLPWQGIV
+187 SGSGASGAHGQLWQGIV
-201 HAWLAASGRSAP
+201 HAWLSAPGSAAP
-213 AVIGIRPDRG
+213 AVIGIRPDHG
-223 PLVIDLPRDGPHAL
+223 PLTIDLPRDGPHAL

-317 VARAGVEDTAR
+317 VARAGVEDTAL
-328 MADPPARLVVI
+328 MADPPARLVVV

-437 CPSADPQALVGEI
+437 CPAADPQALVKQI
-450 VKASRFCGSR
+450 IKAGRFCGCR

-475 ACGQVLWQSGRPQI
+475 ACGKILWRSGRPLI

-502 YRLPLNGHTALIGPR
+502 YRLPLKGHTALIGPP

-532 LTLMKPGARPEPSF
+532 LPLMQPGARPEPCF

-557 YSSRDFPGPVPSP
+557 YSSRDFPGPVPAP
-570 PQGRQDGSRALVWI
+570 PHDCQNSNRGNRGLVWI

-605 EALGQEGTT
+605 EALGQEGAT
-614 VILAVDTASAL
+614 VVLAVDTANAL
-625 HRPER
+625 RRPER

-645 LAAGIPADQLAT
+645 LAAGIPANQLAT
-657 LPTRASAIPGRC
+657 LSTRVSAIPGRC

-681 VFSLAVKQMNP
+681 VFSLAVKRMNP

>member
-1 MPLERSAACSARFA
+1 M
-15 HTTNPVHIRPHARP
+15 I
-29 ALALQPR
+29 
-36 AAHAEGMT
+36 
-44 KANSSAAISTDPSGA
+44 KANSSAAAFPISA
-59 AGGDW
+59 AGPKVSNQVTGDW
-64 RSAGSKEKK
+64 HSASIKERTAKK
-73 AKGGSAQVI
+73 GRIQII

-94 QAGMIWYVVGQ
+94 QAGMIWYAVGQ
-105 GRWMLLLLLLPSL
+105 GRWILLLLLLPSL
-118 TGTLAMVLLSLL
+118 TGTLAMLLLSLL
-130 RMHRRSSSTPPAGAQ
+130 RAHQQPPPSLPAHAQ
-145 LKYGTVSD
+145 LEYGIASN
-153 RASLSTTTEN
+153 RASLSTSTEDQ
-163 ETLQDLAQLA
+163 TRQDLTQLT
-173 SNPGPQLE
+173 SDPGPRLE

-187 RRSGSQGLPWQGIV
+187 GASEAHGLLWQSIV
-201 HAWLAASGRSAP
+201 HAWLAASGKTAP
-213 AVIGIRPDRG
+213 AIIGARPNHR

-294 LDLDRAVRAL
+294 LDLDQAVRAL

-317 VARAGVEDTAR
+317 VARAGVEDTAL
-328 MADPPARLVVI
+328 MSDPPARLVVV

-351 DYLDRLTSLASQG
+351 DYLDKLTALASQG

-397 VRDPLQSR
+397 VRDPLQSK

-437 CPSADPQALVGEI
+437 CPAADPQALVEQI
-450 VKASRFCGSR
+450 IKASRFCGSR

-470 PEHDP
+470 PERDP
-475 ACGQVLWQSGRPQI
+475 ACGKILWQSGRPLI
-489 PLGHMDDGVLLHL
+489 PLGRTDDGVLLHL
-502 YRLPLNGHTALIGPR
+502 YHLPLKGHTAVIGPP
-517 GRGKSTLLALLARSL
+517 GRGKSTLLALLLRSL
-532 LTLMKPGARPEPSF
+532 LTLMKSGAQPEPSF
-546 DLRITRRTGHG
+546 DLRITRRTGQG
-557 YSSRDFPGPVPSP
+557 YSSRDSTGPVPTP
-570 PQGRQDGSRALVWI
+570 PKGHQRGNRGLVWI
-584 LDDAQDL
+584 VDDAQDL
-591 LDPLCRDPLAPLLQ
+591 LDPLCRDPLSPLLQ

-614 VILAVDTASAL
+614 VILAVDAASAL
-625 HRPER
+625 RRPER

-645 LAAGIPADQLAT
+645 LAAGIPADQLAA
-657 LPTRASAIPGRC
+657 LSTRASAIPGRC
-669 LVLEAGLAIPLQ
+669 LVLEAGHAIPLQ
-681 VFSLAVKQMNP
+681 VFSLAVKQMDP

>member
-1 MPLERSAACSARFA
+1 
-15 HTTNPVHIRPHARP
+15 
-29 ALALQPR
+29 
-36 AAHAEGMT
+36 
-44 KANSSAAISTDPSGA
+44 
-59 AGGDW
+59 
-64 RSAGSKEKK
+64 
-73 AKGGSAQVI
+73 
-82 LTLVAQTAPALA
+82 
-94 QAGMIWYVVGQ
+94 MIWYAVGQ
-105 GRWMLLLLLLPSL
+105 GRWILLFLLLPSL
-118 TGTLAMVLLSLL
+118 TGTLAMLLLSLL
-130 RMHRRSSSTPPAGAQ
+130 RAHQQSPPSLPAHSQ
-145 LKYGTVSD
+145 LEYGIASN
-153 RASLSTTTEN
+153 RASLSTSTEDQ
-163 ETLQDLAQLA
+163 TRQDLAQLA
-173 SNPGPQLE
+173 SDPSPRLE

-187 RRSGSQGLPWQGIV
+187 EASEAHGLLWQSIV
-201 HAWLAASGRSAP
+201 HAWLAASGKTAP
-213 AVIGIRPDRG
+213 AIIGARPDHR

-294 LDLDRAVRAL
+294 LDLDQAVRAL

-317 VARAGVEDTAR
+317 VARAGVEDTAL
-328 MADPPARLVVI
+328 MSDPPARLVVV

-351 DYLDRLTSLASQG
+351 DYLDKLTALASQG

-397 VRDPLQSR
+397 VRDPLQSK

-437 CPSADPQALVGEI
+437 CPAADPQALVEQI
-450 VKASRFCGSR
+450 IKASRFCGSR

-470 PEHDP
+470 PERDP
-475 ACGQVLWQSGRPQI
+475 ACGKILWQSGRPQI
-489 PLGHMDDGVLLHL
+489 PLGHTDDGVLLHL
-502 YRLPLNGHTALIGPR
+502 YHLPLKGHTAVIGPP
-517 GRGKSTLLALLARSL
+517 GRGKSTLLALLLRSL
-532 LTLMKPGARPEPSF
+532 LTLMKPGAQPEPSF
-546 DLRITRRTGHG
+546 DLRITRRTGQG
-557 YSSRDFPGPVPSP
+557 YSSRDSTGPVPAP
-570 PQGRQDGSRALVWI
+570 PKGHQRGNRGLVWI
-584 LDDAQDL
+584 VDDAQDL
-591 LDPLCRDPLAPLLQ
+591 LDPLCRDPLSPLLQ

-614 VILAVDTASAL
+614 VILAVDAASAL
-625 HRPER
+625 RRPER

-645 LAAGIPADQLAT
+645 LAAGIPADQLAA
-657 LPTRASAIPGRC
+657 LSTRASAIPGRC
-669 LVLEAGLAIPLQ
+669 LVLEAGHAIPLQ
-681 VFSLAVKQMNP
+681 VFSLAVKQMDP

>member
-1 MPLERSAACSARFA
+1 
-15 HTTNPVHIRPHARP
+15 
-29 ALALQPR
+29 
-36 AAHAEGMT
+36 MT
-44 KANSSAAISTDPSGA
+44 KAHSLATAPPSSGA
-59 AGGDW
+59 VGPKPSTEAEDGNP
-64 RSAGSKEKK
+64 RSANTGRF
-73 AKGGSAQVI
+73 QVI

-130 RMHRRSSSTPPAGAQ
+130 RAHRQPLTAPSARAQ
-145 LKYGTVSD
+145 LGYGAASD
-153 RASLSTTTEN
+153 RASLSTTTEDR
-163 ETLQDLAQLA
+163 TRQDLTELA
-173 SNPGPQLE
+173 ADPGPRLE
-181 SRLLGS
+181 SRL
-187 RRSGSQGLPWQGIV
+187 SGSGASGAHGQLWQGIV
-201 HAWLAASGRSAP
+201 HAWLSASGSAAP
-213 AVIGIRPDRG
+213 AVIGIRPDHG
-223 PLVIDLPRDGPHAL
+223 PLTIDLPRDGPHAL

-252 WCLALAASQPPDR
+252 WCLALAASQPPDH

-317 VARAGVEDTAR
+317 VAGAGVENTAL
-328 MADPPARLVVI
+328 MADPPARLVVV

-420 PGLGFL
+420 PGQGFL
-426 EQGRGPQAFRT
+426 ERGRGPQAFRT
-437 CPSADPQALVGEI
+437 CPAADPQALI
-450 VKASRFCGSR
+450 DQIIKASLFCGSR

-475 ACGQVLWQSGRPQI
+475 AYGQILWQSGWPLI
-489 PLGHMDDGVLLHL
+489 PLGRIDDGVLLHL
-502 YRLPLNGHTALIGPR
+502 YRLPLKGHTALIGTR
-517 GRGKSTLLALLARSL
+517 GRGKSNLLALLARSL
-532 LTLMKPGARPEPSF
+532 LPLMKPEARPESSF

-557 YSSRDFPGPVPSP
+557 YSSRDFAGPVPAP
-570 PQGRQDGSRALVWI
+570 PHSRQNSKRRLVWI

-591 LDPLCRDPLAPLLQ
+591 LDPLSRDPLAPLLQ
-605 EALGQEGTT
+605 EALGQEGTS
-614 VILAVDTASAL
+614 VVLAVDTTSAL
-625 HRPER
+625 RRPER
-630 FSRRLVFPCGERGAD
+630 FSRRLEFPCGERGAD

-657 LPTRASAIPGRC
+657 LSSRAGTIPGRC

-681 VFSLAVKQMNP
+681 VFSLAVKQTDP

>member
-1 MPLERSAACSARFA
+1 
-15 HTTNPVHIRPHARP
+15 
-29 ALALQPR
+29 
-36 AAHAEGMT
+36 MT
-44 KANSSAAISTDPSGA
+44 KAPSLTAAPPEGVRVGPETLNETENDHPHPA
-59 AGGDW
+59 N
-64 RSAGSKEKK
+64 
-73 AKGGSAQVI
+73 KGRTQVF

-94 QAGMIWYVVGQ
+94 QAGMIWYVVAQ
-105 GRWMLLLLLLPSL
+105 GRWMLLLFLLPSL

-130 RMHRRSSSTPPAGAQ
+130 RAHRQPPSASPARAQ
-145 LKYGTVSD
+145 VGYNTASG
-153 RASLSTTTEN
+153 RAFPSTTTEDQIRQ
-163 ETLQDLAQLA
+163 EMTQLA
-173 SNPGPQLE
+173 SYSGPQLE
-181 SRLLGS
+181 SRLLE
-187 RRSGSQGLPWQGIV
+187 SGASGAHGQLWQGIV
-201 HAWLAASGRSAP
+201 HTWLAASGSTAP
-213 AVIGIRPDRG
+213 AVIGIRPDHS
-223 PLVIDLPRDGPHAL
+223 PLVIDLPSDGPHAL

-252 WCLALAASQPPDR
+252 WCLALAASQPPDH

-317 VARAGVEDTAR
+317 VARAGVENTAL
-328 MADPPARLVVI
+328 MADPPARLVVV

-437 CPSADPQALVGEI
+437 CPAADLQAFVDQI
-450 VKASRFCGSR
+450 IKASRFCGSR

-475 ACGQVLWQSGRPQI
+475 AYGQILWQSGWPLI
-489 PLGHMDDGVLLHL
+489 PLGRIDDGVLLHL
-502 YRLPLNGHTALIGPR
+502 YRLPLKGHTALIGTR

-532 LTLMKPGARPEPSF
+532 LPLMKPEARPESSF

-557 YSSRDFPGPVPSP
+557 YSSRDFAGPVPAP
-570 PQGRQDGSRALVWI
+570 PHSRQNSKRRLVWI

-591 LDPLCRDPLAPLLQ
+591 LDPLSRDPLAPLLQ
-605 EALGQEGTT
+605 EALGQEGTS
-614 VILAVDTASAL
+614 VVLAVDTTSAL
-625 HRPER
+625 RRPER

-657 LPTRASAIPGRC
+657 LSSRAGTIPGRC

-681 VFSLAVKQMNP
+681 VFSLAVKQKDP